1 MQNRFVRSEDE
12 REKSVMS
19 TREVRKEGIWR
30 QTNERKYASQRARR
44 DEKLKKKRKPQAFWL
59 DSTVQ
64 LSSITILLHGI
75 GGRRCCG
82 EKKLAETRQTLLF
95 SSRPNNNNFW
105 YITVQCWIIYR
116 WQKKNW
122 IFSRNE
128 SDFSFYFCVCK
139 EEKMLLFLRCCY
151 VSSRLKNQFDF
162 KFQWYHTDEIINH
175 SDTAR
180 RNLISIHRFIHVI
193 TKSDKKDRIGSCHEL
208 TWCVNDVYYFFHV
221 NTRNNDGIFEWRN
234 IRDSVGVSVYM

>member
-116 WQKKNW
+116 WQKK
-122 IFSRNE
+122 IEFSLEMKVISVFISACAKRRKC
-128 SDFSFYFCVCK
+128 FCFCVAV
-139 EEKMLLFLRCCY
+139 MWARDWRINST
-151 VSSRLKNQFDF
+151 SSFSGITLTRLSIIQIRLG
-162 KFQWYHTDEIINH
+162 EIW
-175 SDTAR
+175 S
-180 RNLISIHRFIHVI
+180 RFI
-193 TKSDKKDRIGSCHEL
+193 
-208 TWCVNDVYYFFHV
+208 
-221 NTRNNDGIFEWRN
+221 
-234 IRDSVGVSVYM
+234 DSFM